1 MAAAKVILKGRVQG
15 VGFRWFV
22 QREAEALGLKGM
34 VRNLFDGDVEVIA
47 SGSRENIESLIVIL
61 KSGNRMSRVDDYS
74 IDWDF
79 NARKFSSFS
88 IVF

>member
-1 MAAAKVILKGRVQG
+1 MTNAKIIFEGRVQG

-22 QREAEALGLKGM
+22 QREAETLGLKGT
-34 VRNLFDGDVEVIA
+34 VRNLYNGDVEVIA
-47 SGSRENIESLIVIL
+47 SGSKTDIESLIDIL
-61 KSGNRMSRVDDYS
+61 KIGNRMSKVDDYS

-79 NARKFSSFS
+79 KTSAFSSFR